1 MFFVV
6 LVYDISLNM
15 ISEDYL
21 LKNIIIRQEIYGL
34 SSQFMMDKYN
44 EKQRIM
50 ENLTYSYIVSERAIS
65 QIHVIWSK
73 YLFPVKAILIGYS

>member
-1 MFFVV
+1 M

-65 QIHVIWSK
+65 QIHAIWSK
-73 YLFPVKAILIGYS
+73 YLFPVKAILIDYS